1 MRRILLSA
9 IVCVWMT
16 SGASAQGGGVSWQRG
31 APATTPELK
40 LFHST
45 HAISLPTAE
54 VLNAGEFQFE
64 ISHRFIPPFS
74 DGYDALY
81 GLDGPV
87 NMRLGLGYAP
97 VNGLFVAIARS
108 NLTDNTDLQAKWQIL
123 DFPSESLPF
132 ILAIQA
138 GGAWNTAKRADRD
151 RGDARNFQGYAQ
163 VIVNTMIADRLA
175 LGAVPSVVQ
184 NSNINSPDTENLFAL
199 GLYGQV
205 YVNELLSLV
214 AEWTPDLGGDGA
226 PEQAA
231 AFGFE
236 LETGGHF
243 FKIFAT
249 NSVEINPSQYLAG
262 TEQSFEPDNWRLGF
276 MITRLLI
283 L

>member
-9 IVCVWMT
+9 VVVAWM
-16 SGASAQGGGVSWQRG
+16 APMALAQGGGVSWQRS

-64 ISHRFIPPFS
+64 ISHRFIPPVS

-87 NMRLGLGYAP
+87 NMRIGLGYAP
-97 VNGLFVAIARS
+97 VNGLFLVIARS
-108 NLTDNTDLQAKWQIL
+108 NLTDNTDLQAKWQVL
-123 DFPSESLPF
+123 EVPGESLPF
-132 ILAIQA
+132 ILAVQA

-163 VIVNTMIADRLA
+163 LIINTMIRKRLA
-175 LGAVPSVVQ
+175 IGAVPSVVR
-184 NSNINSPDTENLFAL
+184 NSDINSPDTENLFAL

-205 YVNELLSLV
+205 YVNRLLSLV
-214 AEWTPDLGGDGA
+214 AEWTPDLGGEGA

-249 NSVEINPSQYLAG
+249 NSVEINPSQYLVG
-262 TEQSFEPDNWRLGF
+262 TAQDFNPDNWRLGF